1 MTSGRIHD
9 YVVDNDRPF
18 TDRTFQARVKQF
30 NLFIQSLT
38 HQFDQS
44 VGEESR
50 QWINETYRFDQ
61 FCARL
66 KDLFGSDLQKHD
78 LRTLYKKISNN
89 PGTRVDWSEIFG
101 FNSASMTTE
110 GSVGEDISVFQVSAR
125 RKVGEAAGDKLRRD
139 TIQQIKYISYLD
151 SYLSCSLKGT
161 LAVWSNQL
169 RLQSCIDIHEPVWT
183 TSCEYLP
190 ALRRVLCST
199 ERSLVLWDHRANG
212 NAQSLFMI
220 KPLEDSPQSITIIPS
235 TEDVL
240 EDRVLYGDDQGY
252 VSLLTILPQDLA
264 IKHSKDRKTDV
275 SESQTIDPKNLTKE
289 IIRRQVHSDSII
301 KVKYFPTLKSFG
313 SCSASSSTSFSLES
327 VDRIFD
333 QKKEP
338 RCVSIRKGVNCFDL
352 CVRANII
359 ATGGVD
365 KIIRLWHPHI
375 FSRPSGKLIGHLF
388 TISDIAINEADQHI
402 ISLSTARVFRI
413 WDIHTLTCL
422 QVFTDNEERSGDRRI
437 YSITYDNKNERLLSG
452 SSVVD
457 SWPLARTIKDSPPV
471 PLSHDRPIVQMLINK
486 EANQIVSV
494 CSHPIIKV
502 WEIET
507 GHLTY
512 TINEPHGPNMDVTC
526 IALDRTF
533 SKLVTGAYDG
543 SLKIWDFGSGQMVKS
558 RMTMTSYGLSE
569 LSLTSIVCTR
579 KQNENLILASTVSK
593 ILIYLDSTESTRI
606 ILIQEFSHL
615 LELPKDMDYAGS
627 TISDG
632 YYQISRTELRAE
644 RSFGQ
649 QTLLSITS
657 DLTSLE
663 EEKEPDEGQTPKEP
677 LQDTH
682 SAMGTTKRINTQ
694 FPVTKLLPDIETSQL
709 PSTSCH
715 VTCMTLIMFDLIATG
730 YSNGQ
735 ITIWDAERLVMKSKL
750 TLPSHASQPTEQVNE
765 IIVMIFKPKYLRRS
779 TAQQTASHLSASL
792 AGHRARHR
800 RTGQT
805 VLPDLD
811 QLSSQTA
818 TNTITVN
825 QPLNESRVE
834 KQSVHKLSQE
844 LENRELEMKF
854 TDSKEKSKLSD
865 TKSESHG
872 AASSVSSMSSPVMNI
887 SFQSVKDPIIVSAHQ
902 SSVLRFWDM
911 SGELLLS
918 IESVEPKTKIPV
930 TALCFNTYTQYVYT
944 GNTKGYV
951 TVWDVKQFL
960 QDPHQQD
967 SHSVKQ
973 TLYWKGHLNKI
984 NNIVIIEAANLLL
997 TTSVDGSIR
1006 VWLATNGAFIGF
1018 FGQVK
1023 PLYVPPL
1030 EKLQKNIILP
1040 FDINEGPTLTAEKT
1054 KTAPKIKIRNK
1065 FEFPLIFEPARWE
1078 PFRRS
1083 AYKKAREDNQ
1093 ENNMEEKKFF
1103 RALIKPKAYN
1113 SHLESYI
1120 TADQKAGAVFRSLP
1134 VYTVADPDDAK
1145 QMASTF
1151 HQFQDHVAL
1160 LGTNQIL
1167 TKSNKRKAKDGRNSF
1182 LPKLSSLQS

>member
-1 MTSGRIHD
+1 
-9 YVVDNDRPF
+9 
-18 TDRTFQARVKQF
+18 
-30 NLFIQSLT
+30 
-38 HQFDQS
+38 
-44 VGEESR
+44 
-50 QWINETYRFDQ
+50 
-61 FCARL
+61 
-66 KDLFGSDLQKHD
+66 
-78 LRTLYKKISNN
+78 
-89 PGTRVDWSEIFG
+89 
-101 FNSASMTTE
+101 
-110 GSVGEDISVFQVSAR
+110 
-125 RKVGEAAGDKLRRD
+125 
-139 TIQQIKYISYLD
+139 
-151 SYLSCSLKGT
+151 
-161 LAVWSNQL
+161 
-169 RLQSCIDIHEPVWT
+169 
-183 TSCEYLP
+183 
-190 ALRRVLCST
+190 
-199 ERSLVLWDHRANG
+199 
-212 NAQSLFMI
+212 MI

-235 TEDVL
+235 TQDVL

-313 SCSASSSTSFSLES
+313 SCSASSSTSFALES
-327 VDRIFD
+327 VDRIFY
-333 QKKEP
+333 QNKEP

-512 TINEPHGPNMDVTC
+512 SINDPHGPNMEVTC

-579 KQNENLILASTVSK
+579 KRNENLILASTVSK

-606 ILIQEFSHL
+606 ILIQELSHL

-627 TISDG
+627 NISDG

-649 QTLLSITS
+649 QTLLSIPS

-663 EEKEPDEGQTPKEP
+663 EEKETDEEP

-682 SAMGTTKRINTQ
+682 SAIGTTKRINTQ

-750 TLPSHASQPTEQVNE
+750 TLPSHASQSNEQVNE

-818 TNTITVN
+818 ANTITVN

-844 LENRELEMKF
+844 LENKELEMKF

-865 TKSESHG
+865 TKSESPG

-887 SFQSVKDPIIVSAHQ
+887 SFQSVQDPIIVSAHQ

-918 IESVEPKTKIPV
+918 FESVEPKPKIPV

-1078 PFRRS
+1078 QFRRS
-1083 AYKKAREDNQ
+1083 AYNKAREDNQ
-1093 ENNMEEKKFF
+1093 NNMEEK
-1103 RALIKPKAYN
+1103 
-1113 SHLESYI
+1113 
-1120 TADQKAGAVFRSLP
+1120 
-1134 VYTVADPDDAK
+1134 
-1145 QMASTF
+1145 
-1151 HQFQDHVAL
+1151 
-1160 LGTNQIL
+1160 
-1167 TKSNKRKAKDGRNSF
+1167 SF
-1182 LPKLSSLQS
+1182 SEL

>member
-9 YVVDNDRPF
+9 DVVDGDRPF

-44 VGEESR
+44 VEEESR

-89 PGTRVDWSEIFG
+89 PGARVDWSEIFG

-110 GSVGEDISVFQVSAR
+110 GSVGDDISVFQVSAR

-139 TIQQIKYISYLD
+139 TIQQIKYIPYLD

-169 RLQSCIDIHEPVWT
+169 RLQSCLDIHEPVWT
-183 TSCEYLP
+183 TSCDYLP

-199 ERSLVLWDHRANG
+199 ERSLLLWDNRANG

-301 KVKYFPTLKSFG
+301 KVKYFPTLKSLG
-313 SCSASSSTSFSLES
+313 SCSASSSTSFALES
-327 VDRIFD
+327 VDRIFY
-333 QKKEP
+333 QNKEP

-512 TINEPHGPNMDVTC
+512 SINDPHGPNMEVTC

-579 KQNENLILASTVSK
+579 KRNENLILASTVSK

-606 ILIQEFSHL
+606 ILIQELSHL

-627 TISDG
+627 NISDG

-649 QTLLSITS
+649 QTLLSIPS

-663 EEKEPDEGQTPKEP
+663 EEKETDEEP

-682 SAMGTTKRINTQ
+682 SAIGTTKRINTQ

-750 TLPSHASQPTEQVNE
+750 TLPSHASQSNEQVNE

-792 AGHRARHR
+792 VGHRARHR

-818 TNTITVN
+818 ANTITVN

-844 LENRELEMKF
+844 LENKELEMKF

-865 TKSESHG
+865 TKSESPG

-887 SFQSVKDPIIVSAHQ
+887 SFQSVQDPIIVSAHQ

-918 IESVEPKTKIPV
+918 FESVEPKAKIPV

-1078 PFRRS
+1078 QFRRS
-1083 AYKKAREDNQ
+1083 AYNKAREDNQ
-1093 ENNMEEKKFF
+1093 NNMEEKKFF
-1103 RALIKPKAYN
+1103 GALIKPKAYN

-1134 VYTVADPDDAK
+1134 VYTVPEPDDAK